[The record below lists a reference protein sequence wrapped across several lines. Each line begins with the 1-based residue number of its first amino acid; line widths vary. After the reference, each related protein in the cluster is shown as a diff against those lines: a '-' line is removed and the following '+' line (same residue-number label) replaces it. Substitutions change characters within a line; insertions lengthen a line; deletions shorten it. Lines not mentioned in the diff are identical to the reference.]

1 MTPRKRYRSLSLT
14 CGSHLVIHLQIDP
27 LNGEGEVRIAPR
39 NENFFWN
46 LGWCVEPSANPS
58 EVVQFKHEFIKRHK
72 GDEVIGLTAQK
83 KKKECSISSVYLHLK
98 YGDVKG
104 SIANIITEILLGEKK
119 QKEKRKCGLKDEF
132 LLLHAEGQ

>member
-27 LNGEGEVRIAPR
+27 FNGEGEVRIAPR
-39 NENFFWN
+39 NKTFFWN
-46 LGWCVEPSANPS
+46 FGWCVEPSANPS

-83 KKKECSISSVYLHLK
+83 KK
-98 YGDVKG
+98 
-104 SIANIITEILLGEKK
+104 
-119 QKEKRKCGLKDEF
+119 
-132 LLLHAEGQ
+132 

>member
-27 LNGEGEVRIAPR
+27 FNGEGEVRIAPR
-39 NENFFWN
+39 NKTFFWN
-46 LGWCVEPSANPS
+46 LGCCIEVVEPSANPS

-83 KKKECSISSVYLHLK
+83 KKECSISSEYAA
-98 YGDVKG
+98 
-104 SIANIITEILLGEKK
+104 S
-119 QKEKRKCGLKDEF
+119 
-132 LLLHAEGQ
+132 